1 MAGRDRGSESQHAA
15 IIRRTYELFSSDDA
29 HGMAELWCDDI
40 VWHIAGANTVSG
52 DHIGVDA
59 ILGML
64 GDVMALTQGTFQVEI
79 KDIATSGDR
88 GYSLHKATAMTDGG
102 VAEFWN
108 VLSFRFANGK
118 IAEVWNYAY
127 DQSVDDM
134 VLS

>member
-1 MAGRDRGSESQHAA
+1 MAGSDMGPQAKHAE
-15 IIRRTYELFSSDDA
+15 IIRSTYELFSSDDA
-29 HGMAELWCDDI
+29 HTMAELWRDDI
-40 VWHIAGANTVSG
+40 VWHIAGSNTVSG

-59 ILGML
+59 ILAML

-88 GYSLHKATAMTDGG
+88 GYSLHKATAMTEGG

-108 VLSFRFANGK
+108 VLSFRFVDGK

-127 DQSVDDM
+127 DQAVDDT